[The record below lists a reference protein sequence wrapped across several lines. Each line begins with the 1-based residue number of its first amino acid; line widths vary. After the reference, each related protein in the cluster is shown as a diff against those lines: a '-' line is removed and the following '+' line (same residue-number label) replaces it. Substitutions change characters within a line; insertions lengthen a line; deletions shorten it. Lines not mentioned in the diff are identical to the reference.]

1 MYKVNGER
9 MDYRRA
15 VVVVLNAA
23 LAITSA
29 YDAQEIAQTIRGYL
43 QHLPAGTR
51 CEYAGISIARE
62 RIAY

>member
-1 MYKVNGER
+1 MFQVNGER

-15 VVVVLNAA
+15 VIVILNAA
-23 LAITSA
+23 LALTSA
-29 YDAQEIAQTIRGYL
+29 YDAQEIAQMIRGYL

-62 RIAY
+62 RVAY